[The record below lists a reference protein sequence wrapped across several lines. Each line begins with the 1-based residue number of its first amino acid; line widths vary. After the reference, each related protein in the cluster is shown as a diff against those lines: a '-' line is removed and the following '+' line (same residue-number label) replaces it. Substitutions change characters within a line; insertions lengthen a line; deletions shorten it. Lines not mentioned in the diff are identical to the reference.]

1 MKDLKRNLFK
11 GLISLLVAMVLVSG
25 IGLPTQGVSAAKVI
39 DGYTY
44 TDDQVKVLNDINATR
59 KAMGLPQ
66 VKMDIDLTNAAV
78 GHSMYLYANDEIVHN
93 QTKPLFAT
101 QSEFW
106 ERVEAQAGANFY
118 ERKKWDSIGEG
129 IAYRSPK
136 YAVADLLEV
145 PYHRDAI
152 INPRLV
158 SVGAGTHGYHN
169 TVINYGFGGTRND
182 LTDTPVLYPYNGQK
196 SVGLYMKA
204 AESPDPFQGTGLN
217 QYKDTGFVLSA
228 SFNHDVTMNDLTAS
242 LTDEKGNDVQL
253 HIKGRT
259 NNKNEE
265 TAFWIFI
272 PKEQLKPSTKYT
284 FKVNNS
290 TSTFT
295 TMTATQ
301 MDNLRVGREDE
312 YKKYVYEAP
321 KDDLAN
327 KIPKKFPNKGFTV
340 DNVGINLNGEYLT
353 LSAPAKVIKGMTFVP
368 LRGVLEKLGAKVSWN
383 QRDQLVTIEKDSVRI
398 YTYIGLEDVS
408 YYKNRTQH
416 SVTLSKAPFVE
427 KGVTYV
433 PLRFLSETLGAVVKW
448 DATTYTVGIGY

>member
-78 GHSMYLYANDEIVHN
+78 GHSMYLYANDEIDHT
-93 QTKPLFAT
+93 QTKALFAT
-101 QSEFW
+101 QKTVR
-106 ERVEAQAGANFY
+106 ERIEAQAGTDFFT
-118 ERKKWDSIGEG
+118 RKNWSSFGEV
-129 IAYRSPK
+129 ISYQSPK
-136 YAVADLLEV
+136 YSVRGLLDV
-145 PYHRDAI
+145 PYHRDSLIKPNLVAI
-152 INPRLV
+152 
-158 SVGAGTHGYHN
+158 GAGTHGYHN
-169 TVINYGFGGTRND
+169 TVINVASRGVGEDITE
-182 LTDTPVLYPYNGQK
+182 TPVLYPYNGQK
-196 SVGLYMKA
+196 DVALYMKFS
-204 AESPDPFQGTGLN
+204 ESPDPFQGTGLN
-217 QYKDTGFVLSA
+217 QYKDTGYVLSA
-228 SFNHDVTMNDLTAS
+228 SFNHDTTMQELTAS
-242 LTDEKGNDVQL
+242 LTDADGKNVDL

-259 NNKNEE
+259 NDKSEE
-265 TAFWIFI
+265 TTFWIFI

-383 QRDQLVTIEKDSVRI
+383 QKTQDITITKDNIEIITTIGDDRVLFYKGRDRNL
-398 YTYIGLEDVS
+398 
-408 YYKNRTQH
+408 
-416 SVTLSKAPFVE
+416 VTLSKAPFVE